1 MVGVRAVLAADVT
14 ALMDADALAPMEKAL
29 KAAGVRRLIA
39 QSSFG
44 VEDSRHDAGLL
55 ERVFY
60 ALLLSGAYAD
70 KVLQEGRAVRQALG
84 RPLRHAGR
92 NRRAPGLN
100 AVLRA
105 TT

>member
-29 KAAGVRRLIA
+29 KAAGVRRLIV

-44 VEDSRHDAGLL
+44 VGDSRHDAGLL

-60 ALLLSGAYAD
+60 ALLLRGAYAD
-70 KVLQEGRAVRQALG
+70 KVLQEQRSVRAASTTPSSVRPA
-84 RPLRHAGR
+84 
-92 NRRAPGLN
+92 
-100 AVLRA
+100 
-105 TT
+105 